1 MDGGPTDE
9 DCVDEDKLDDKD
21 EDAEGT
27 LAERTGALG
36 SLSVVI
42 MDGVAKPKL
51 RARGRRT
58 KANLKPVQVEG
69 VGESPAAAASIVCPL
84 TFALKWASRF
94 PAATTLPVSFIS
106 ACPAGLAYAPAG
118 ALCLEFLAYVD
129 FGAMS
134 QRKTP
139 SSSWMLQNN
148 LVYLNSQ
155 ALQFHSTCSSVIERC
170 LRDWINSQAD
180 S

>member
-94 PAATTLPVSFIS
+94 PAATTLPVSFIYLS
-106 ACPAGLAYAPAG
+106 LPGWPGVRPRRGLMPRVPGLRGLRRHEPEEDAIKFMDAAKQSGISQFAG
-118 ALCLEFLAYVD
+118 AAIPF
-129 FGAMS
+129 
-134 QRKTP
+134 
-139 SSSWMLQNN
+139 N
-148 LVYLNSQ
+148 LL
-155 ALQFHSTCSSVIERC
+155 FC
-170 LRDWINSQAD
+170 D
-180 S
+180 